1 MSNEVTLY
9 GIANCDTIKKA
20 RNWLRDH
27 DIDYAFHDYR
37 KQGIDDNLLQSMAAQ
52 LGWEVMLNRRGTT
65 WRALADEEK
74 SSVDEASALR
84 LMRASPALIKRPILA
99 HNGDLHIAF
108 SEQQYQEIFEPA

>member
-1 MSNEVTLY
+1 MSSTTLY
-9 GIANCDTIKKA
+9 GISNCDTIKKA

-27 DIDYAFHDYR
+27 DIDYQFHDYR
-37 KQGIDDNLLQSMAAQ
+37 KQGIDDQLLQSMAAQ
-52 LGWEVMLNRRGTT
+52 LGWEIMLNRRGTT

-108 SEQQYQEIFEPA
+108 SEQQYQEIFDPA